1 MLHIVLVKII
11 KLFNTHGN
19 VFFCKEKEK
28 KDTLIMIGGESMDRL
43 DEYIQQGIHGPRE
56 INPDERR
63 KFLGTLRERV
73 VSVLTKSQVRE
84 PGTYKEIENLLAK
97 NKQATLFLNGNMNY
111 SYLSDYIKLA
121 NKVGNKFV
129 MSTNK
134 EHDSDLGLVLAYD
147 HAVNTEDIYITK
159 DEEKEQEE
167 QHDENNLMR
176 FFKKLF

>member
-1 MLHIVLVKII
+1 
-11 KLFNTHGN
+11 
-19 VFFCKEKEK
+19 
-28 KDTLIMIGGESMDRL
+28 MDHL

-73 VSVLTKSQVRE
+73 VVVLTKSQVRE
-84 PGTYKEIENLLAK
+84 PGTYKEVENLMAK
-97 NKQATLFLNGNMNY
+97 NKEATLFLNGNMNY

-121 NKVGNKFV
+121 NKVGNKFSL
-129 MSTNK
+129 STNK

-147 HAVNTEDIYITK
+147 HAVDIENIYITK
-159 DEEKEQEE
+159 HEETEQREK
-167 QHDENNLMR
+167 HDENSIIR

>member
-1 MLHIVLVKII
+1 
-11 KLFNTHGN
+11 
-19 VFFCKEKEK
+19 
-28 KDTLIMIGGESMDRL
+28 MDRL

-56 INPDERR
+56 IHPDERR

-73 VSVLTKSQVRE
+73 VVVLTKSQVRE
-84 PGTYKEIENLLAK
+84 PGTYKEVEELMLK

-121 NKVGNKFV
+121 NKVGNKFSL
-129 MSTNK
+129 STNK

-147 HAVNTEDIYITK
+147 HAVNIEDIYISKQEKTEQK
-159 DEEKEQEE
+159 EEPNEKSVI
-167 QHDENNLMR
+167 R

>member
-1 MLHIVLVKII
+1 
-11 KLFNTHGN
+11 
-19 VFFCKEKEK
+19 
-28 KDTLIMIGGESMDRL
+28 MDRL

-73 VSVLTKSQVRE
+73 VVVLTKSQVRE
-84 PGTYKEIENLLAK
+84 PGTYKEVENLMSK
-97 NKQATLFLNGNMNY
+97 NNHATLFLNGNMNY

-121 NKVGNKFV
+121 NKVGNKFLL
-129 MSTNK
+129 STNK

-147 HAVNTEDIYITK
+147 HAVNIEDIYITK
-159 DEEKEQEE
+159 DEKTERKEE
-167 QHDENNLMR
+167 HDENSVIR

>member
-1 MLHIVLVKII
+1 
-11 KLFNTHGN
+11 
-19 VFFCKEKEK
+19 
-28 KDTLIMIGGESMDRL
+28 MDRL

-73 VSVLTKSQVRE
+73 VVVLTKSQVRE
-84 PGTYKEIENLLAK
+84 PGTYKEVENLMSK
-97 NKQATLFLNGNMNY
+97 NNEATLFLNGNMNY

-121 NKVGNKFV
+121 NKVGNKFSL
-129 MSTNK
+129 STNK

-147 HAVNTEDIYITK
+147 HAVNIEDIYITK
-159 DEEKEQEE
+159 DEKTERKEE
-167 QHDENNLMR
+167 HDENSVIR

>member
-1 MLHIVLVKII
+1 M
-11 KLFNTHGN
+11 
-19 VFFCKEKEK
+19 
-28 KDTLIMIGGESMDRL
+28 MDRL

-73 VSVLTKSQVRE
+73 VVVLTKSQVRE
-84 PGTYKEIENLLAK
+84 PGTYKEVENLMSK
-97 NKQATLFLNGNMNY
+97 NNHATLFLNGNMNY

-121 NKVGNKFV
+121 NKVGNKFLL
-129 MSTNK
+129 STNK

-147 HAVNTEDIYITK
+147 HAVNIEDIYITK
-159 DEEKEQEE
+159 DEKTERKEE
-167 QHDENNLMR
+167 HDENSVIR

>member
-1 MLHIVLVKII
+1 
-11 KLFNTHGN
+11 
-19 VFFCKEKEK
+19 
-28 KDTLIMIGGESMDRL
+28 MDRL

-73 VSVLTKSQVRE
+73 VVVLTKSQVRE
-84 PGTYKEIENLLAK
+84 PGTYKEVEDLMQK
-97 NKQATLFLNGNMNY
+97 NRQATLFLNGNMNY

-121 NKVGNKFV
+121 NKVGNKFSL
-129 MSTNK
+129 STNK

-147 HAVNTEDIYITK
+147 HAVNIEDIYISIQEK
-159 DEEKEQEE
+159 AEQKEE
-167 QHDENNLMR
+167 HYDNSVIR

>member
-1 MLHIVLVKII
+1 
-11 KLFNTHGN
+11 
-19 VFFCKEKEK
+19 
-28 KDTLIMIGGESMDRL
+28 MDRL

-56 INPDERR
+56 INPDERK

-73 VSVLTKSQVRE
+73 VVVLTKSQVRE
-84 PGTYKEIENLLAK
+84 PGTYKEVEYLMQN

-121 NKVGNKFV
+121 NKVGNKFSL
-129 MSTNK
+129 STNK

-147 HAVNTEDIYITK
+147 HAVNIEDIYISKQEKTEQK
-159 DEEKEQEE
+159 EKEE
-167 QHDENNLMR
+167 HNENSVIR

>member
-1 MLHIVLVKII
+1 
-11 KLFNTHGN
+11 
-19 VFFCKEKEK
+19 
-28 KDTLIMIGGESMDRL
+28 MDRL

-73 VSVLTKSQVRE
+73 VVVLTKSQVRE
-84 PGTYKEIENLLAK
+84 PGTYKEVEDLMQK
-97 NKQATLFLNGNMNY
+97 NRQATLFLNGNMNY

-121 NKVGNKFV
+121 NKVGNKFSL
-129 MSTNK
+129 STNK

-147 HAVNTEDIYITK
+147 HAVNIEDIYISIQ
-159 DEEKEQEE
+159 EKAEQKEE
-167 QHDENNLMR
+167 QKEEHYDNSVIR

>member
-1 MLHIVLVKII
+1 
-11 KLFNTHGN
+11 
-19 VFFCKEKEK
+19 
-28 KDTLIMIGGESMDRL
+28 MDRL

-73 VSVLTKSQVRE
+73 VVVLTKSQVRE
-84 PGTYKEIENLLAK
+84 PGTYKEVEELMQK

-111 SYLSDYIKLA
+111 SYLSDYMKLA
-121 NKVGNKFV
+121 NKVGNKFSL
-129 MSTNK
+129 STNK

-147 HAVNTEDIYITK
+147 HAVDIEDIYISKQENTEQN
-159 DEEKEQEE
+159 EE
-167 QHDENNLMR
+167 HNENSVVR

>member
-1 MLHIVLVKII
+1 
-11 KLFNTHGN
+11 
-19 VFFCKEKEK
+19 
-28 KDTLIMIGGESMDRL
+28 MDRL

-73 VSVLTKSQVRE
+73 VVVLTKSQVRE
-84 PGTYKEIENLLAK
+84 HGTYKEVEDLMQK
-97 NKQATLFLNGNMNY
+97 NRQATLFLNGNMNY

-121 NKVGNKFV
+121 NKVGNKF
-129 MSTNK
+129 SLSSNK

-147 HAVNTEDIYITK
+147 HAVNIEDIYISKQEKTEQK
-159 DEEKEQEE
+159 EEHNEKSVI
-167 QHDENNLMR
+167 R

>member
-1 MLHIVLVKII
+1 
-11 KLFNTHGN
+11 
-19 VFFCKEKEK
+19 
-28 KDTLIMIGGESMDRL
+28 MDRL

-56 INPDERR
+56 INPDERK

-73 VSVLTKSQVRE
+73 VVVLTKSQVRE
-84 PGTYKEIENLLAK
+84 PGTYKEVEDLMQK

-121 NKVGNKFV
+121 NKVGNKFSL
-129 MSTNK
+129 STNK

-147 HAVNTEDIYITK
+147 HAVNIEDIYISKQEKTELK
-159 DEEKEQEE
+159 DE
-167 QHDENNLMR
+167 HSENSVIR